1 MIRLLVFV
9 LGMLTANSP
18 TRRQAVRY
26 RIGLAHPGE
35 KAATRY
41 AIRAAAAGAAWP
53 QQPEALPPWRT
64 RASGGACRAVLA
76 AGAIPGHAGA
86 ASRGGSRVLPCWSRR
101 AGYSAGRSPRWYCWR
116 CRLLCTSWG
125 STCTCPPSGLPGRGR
140 PSELHNSETSNETEL
155 EYRLAWA
162 RTYLKNFGILERSGR
177 GVWAIKADKQ
187 SLEVVDP
194 TEVNR
199 YVHALSHAKNSG
211 TKESDGEET
220 IEEDIQDPESPD
232 AAWRQ
237 TLHRVLTTTL
247 DPAAF
252 ERLTM
257 RLLRE
262 SGFVHAEV
270 TGKSGD
276 GGIDGK
282 GIARMA
288 GVLSFHV
295 VFQCKR
301 YQGAVTASQMRDFRG
316 AMVGRADKGLLI
328 TTGRFTRDAIAEAT
342 REGAPPIDLIDGDR
356 LADMLKALKLG
367 VCTEVVER
375 VIVDET
381 WLGSV

>member
-1 MIRLLVFV
+1 MNSVPRRDDLYNPLL
-9 LGMLTANSP
+9 
-18 TRRQAVRY
+18 QALRE
-26 RIGLAHPGE
+26 L
-35 KAATRY
+35 
-41 AIRAAAAGAAWP
+41 
-53 QQPEALPPWRT
+53 
-64 RASGGACRAVLA
+64 
-76 AGAIPGHAGA
+76 
-86 ASRGGSRVLPCWSRR
+86 GGSGTIDEIAEKVITILQVPETIASQ
-101 AGYSAGRSPRWYCWR
+101 
-116 CRLLCTSWG
+116 
-125 STCTCPPSGLPGRGR
+125 
-140 PSELHNSETSNETEL
+140 LHDQDTSNETEL

-162 RTYLKNFGILERSGR
+162 RTGLKNYGILERSGR

-187 SLEVVDP
+187 TVDCVDP
-194 TEVNR
+194 AEVCR
-199 YVHALSHAKNSG
+199 FAR
-211 TKESDGEET
+211 T
-220 IEEDIQDPESPD
+220 IVRPKSNEVAGPPEDEDTVPQVQEHEAPD

-237 TLHRVLTTTL
+237 TLHRVLTTVLTP
-247 DPAAF
+247 DAF

-270 TGKSGD
+270 TGRSGD

-301 YQGAVTASQMRDFRG
+301 YQGAVSSGHVRDFRG

-328 TTGRFTRDAIAEAT
+328 TTGRFSRDAVAEAT

-356 LADMLKALKLG
+356 LADMLKSLKLG
-367 VCTEVVER
+367 VRTELVER

-381 WLGSV
+381 WLGSL

>member
-1 MIRLLVFV
+1 MDTVPRKEDMYNPLL
-9 LGMLTANSP
+9 
-18 TRRQAVRY
+18 QALRE
-26 RIGLAHPGE
+26 L
-35 KAATRY
+35 
-41 AIRAAAAGAAWP
+41 
-53 QQPEALPPWRT
+53 
-64 RASGGACRAVLA
+64 
-76 AGAIPGHAGA
+76 
-86 ASRGGSRVLPCWSRR
+86 GGSGTIDEIAERVITILEVPDEVASI
-101 AGYSAGRSPRWYCWR
+101 
-116 CRLLCTSWG
+116 LHD
-125 STCTCPPSGLPGRGR
+125 
-140 PSELHNSETSNETEL
+140 SENSNGTEL

-162 RTYLKNFGILERSGR
+162 RTYLKNFGLLERSGR
-177 GVWAIKADKQ
+177 GVWAIKASKQ
-187 SLEVVDP
+187 LIERVEP

-199 YVHALSHAKNSG
+199 HTQALSRAKEVGNPSTNG
-211 TKESDGEET
+211 DATSVAEL
-220 IEEDIQDPESPD
+220 QDPESPD
-232 AAWRQ
+232 AVWRQ
-237 TLHRVLTTTL
+237 ALHRVLTTVL
-247 DPAAF
+247 SPAAF

-270 TGKSGD
+270 TGRSGD

-301 YQGAVTASQMRDFRG
+301 YQGAVSSGQVRDFRG

-328 TTGRFTRDAIAEAT
+328 TTGRFTRDAVAEAT

-367 VCTEVVER
+367 VRTEIVER
-375 VIVDET
+375 VVVDEV

>member
-1 MIRLLVFV
+1 MDTVPRKEDMYNPLL
-9 LGMLTANSP
+9 
-18 TRRQAVRY
+18 QALRE
-26 RIGLAHPGE
+26 L
-35 KAATRY
+35 
-41 AIRAAAAGAAWP
+41 
-53 QQPEALPPWRT
+53 
-64 RASGGACRAVLA
+64 
-76 AGAIPGHAGA
+76 
-86 ASRGGSRVLPCWSRR
+86 GGSGTIDEIAERVITILKVPDEVASV
-101 AGYSAGRSPRWYCWR
+101 
-116 CRLLCTSWG
+116 
-125 STCTCPPSGLPGRGR
+125 
-140 PSELHNSETSNETEL
+140 LHDTDNSNVTEL

-162 RTYLKNFGILERSGR
+162 RTYLKNFGMLERSGR
-177 GVWAIKADKQ
+177 GVWVIKADKQ
-187 SLEVVDP
+187 TVVRVDP

-199 YVHALSHAKNSG
+199 HTSALSRAKELASPS
-211 TKESDGEET
+211 TDGETTAVAEA
-220 IEEDIQDPESPD
+220 QDPESPD

-237 TLHRVLTTTL
+237 TLHRVLTTVL

-270 TGKSGD
+270 TGRSGD

-301 YQGAVTASQMRDFRG
+301 YQGAVSSGQVRDFRG

-328 TTGRFTRDAIAEAT
+328 TTGRFTRDAVAEAT

-367 VCTEVVER
+367 VRTEIVER
-375 VIVDET
+375 VIVDEE

>member
-1 MIRLLVFV
+1 MDTVPRKEDMYNPLL
-9 LGMLTANSP
+9 
-18 TRRQAVRY
+18 QALRE
-26 RIGLAHPGE
+26 L
-35 KAATRY
+35 
-41 AIRAAAAGAAWP
+41 
-53 QQPEALPPWRT
+53 
-64 RASGGACRAVLA
+64 
-76 AGAIPGHAGA
+76 
-86 ASRGGSRVLPCWSRR
+86 GGSGTIDEIAERVITILKVPDEVASV
-101 AGYSAGRSPRWYCWR
+101 
-116 CRLLCTSWG
+116 
-125 STCTCPPSGLPGRGR
+125 
-140 PSELHNSETSNETEL
+140 LHDPDNSNETEL

-187 SLEVVDP
+187 AVERVDP

-199 YVHALSHAKNSG
+199 HTHALSRAKDVG
-211 TKESDGEET
+211 TPSTNGD
-220 IEEDIQDPESPD
+220 DIAVPEVQDPESPD

-237 TLHRVLTTTL
+237 TLHRVLTTVL

-270 TGKSGD
+270 TGRSGD

-301 YQGAVTASQMRDFRG
+301 YQGAVSSGQVRDFRG

-328 TTGRFTRDAIAEAT
+328 TTGRFTRDAVAEAT

-356 LADMLKALKLG
+356 LADMLKSLKLG
-367 VCTEVVER
+367 VRTEIVER
-375 VIVDET
+375 VVVDEA